1 VPNVVHLRAAAAYRH
16 NPQVLPA
23 MTDRTYP
30 AVAVCSLGYDR
41 PIEVSSLD
49 RAHGIEYRWEQY
61 RGLWWLFAAIAGL
74 VVARELL
81 PVPRLFGRD
90 DD

>member
-1 VPNVVHLRAAAAYRH
+1 
-16 NPQVLPA
+16 

-30 AVAVCSLGYDR
+30 AVAVLFLGYEW
-41 PIEVSSLD
+41 PVEVPSLD

-61 RGLWWLFAAIAGL
+61 HGLWWLFAAVAGL
-74 VVARELL
+74 VVVRELL